1 MVCPPALHLSSLQP
15 PTKAHHP
22 IHRRQVFQD
31 KMSTQ
36 LLRGGNKDDL
46 FEGEVKTPGQLPAQT
61 YEFEDVLEHIHEA
74 LVEKRVSHNQA
85 YRFKVLETIFSFF
98 ETARSQL
105 LEAAS
110 QDFNGKAARVEL
122 ELEYAFTLSQIA
134 AALQSQCKPVVPG
147 GALPDRFFSKLTIA
161 GNAGGT
167 DAHVPVTRPVGAVL
181 VVAQPK
187 RPFDD
192 LFAPLVSAV
201 AAGNVVCAVLTPT
214 MPSLNK
220 VIVDQLTPQLPKSA
234 VFVISPADMPAAQH
248 GVADLR
254 EAASGVFGVE
264 VPGSSHVAT
273 RISVPGSAYVSASL
287 ATAPPS
293 SLPLGLGGNASK
305 VVAERLRDVATEVVE
320 GASMLLGRGVG
331 APKYLFVHEETY
343 GVFREALL
351 LAIATSSA
359 NLAPRDDGSKLEEV
373 LQIEQTIGRK
383 VANCG
388 GSARLQKP
396 FASEKRPGPVALIEV
411 DVEAARAAKLSAVIS
426 DRKVVAEIK
435 DLAALVLIGVSSTE
449 HAFGLIEEL
458 GLDRGHMSVYSHD
471 SAELCA
477 QAATQELGASPPSSA
492 AGWQGVRRNKWASL
506 AAGAVPKR
514 QFDVLGCHSQHIAGI
529 VGSVCLVERGTIC
542 SVEQLDEP
550 APAGSTKGAGSA
562 PSQDQAA
569 GQAFATHGFGADP
582 ARLLPAGALPILG
595 KRTHVHTGRH
605 QLRRFQALAL
615 GLDAICERLSPSS
628 ASQPHVLAA
637 VLHASVAC

>member
-1 MVCPPALHLSSLQP
+1 
-15 PTKAHHP
+15 
-22 IHRRQVFQD
+22 
-31 KMSTQ
+31 MSTQ

-46 FEGEVKTPGQLPAQT
+46 FEGEIKTPGQLPAQT
-61 YEFEDVLEHIHEA
+61 YEFEDVLEHIQEA

-134 AALQSQCKPVVPG
+134 AALQSQCKPAVPG

-161 GNAGGT
+161 GNAGGA
-167 DAHVPVTRPVGAVL
+167 DAHVSVTRPVGAVL
-181 VVAQPK
+181 VVVQPK

-220 VIVDQLTPQLPKSA
+220 VIVEQLTPQLPKSA

-254 EAASGVFGVE
+254 EAASDAFGVE

-287 ATAPPS
+287 ATAPSS
-293 SLPLGLGGNASK
+293 SLPLGLGSNASK
-305 VVAERLRDVATEVVE
+305 AVAERLRDVATEVVE

-343 GVFREALL
+343 GSFREALL

-359 NLAPRDDGSKLEEV
+359 SLAPRDDGSKLEEIV
-373 LQIEQTIGRK
+373 QNEQTIGSK

-411 DVEAARAAKLSAVIS
+411 DVDAARAAKLSAVIS
-426 DRKVVAEIK
+426 DRKVVAQIK
-435 DLAALVLIGVSSTE
+435 DLAALVLVGVSSTE

-458 GLDRGHMSVYSHD
+458 GLDGGHMVVYSHD
-471 SAELCA
+471 SAEVQHVLREVGPA
-477 QAATQELGASPPSSA
+477 TLSINHIAPENLFSSYAPKPLPKSSMLHHHHHQQQASKSFNGAAGLRWPLELFQSASSTYLAATRSTSLGLSGVAASSSSA
-492 AGWQGVRRNKWASL
+492 RSALS
-506 AAGAVPKR
+506 
-514 QFDVLGCHSQHIAGI
+514 S
-529 VGSVCLVERGTIC
+529 
-542 SVEQLDEP
+542 
-550 APAGSTKGAGSA
+550 GSTNQRQLAVRKALAVHLAKTKRLVKRSRPTVSAPILRVFFLQGLFLFWGSA
-562 PSQDQAA
+562 LTCTLGGISY
-569 GQAFATHGFGADP
+569 GAF
-582 ARLLPAGALPILG
+582 
-595 KRTHVHTGRH
+595 K
-605 QLRRFQALAL
+605 
-615 GLDAICERLSPSS
+615 LSHWAWMRYVS
-628 ASQPHVLAA
+628 A
-637 VLHASVAC
+637 